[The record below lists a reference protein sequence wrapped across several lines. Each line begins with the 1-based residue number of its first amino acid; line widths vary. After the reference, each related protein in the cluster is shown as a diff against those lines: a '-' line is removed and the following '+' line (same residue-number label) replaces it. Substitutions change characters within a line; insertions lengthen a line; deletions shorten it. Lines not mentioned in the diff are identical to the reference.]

1 MNKHCPRCDQD
12 KDLSEFTFDTTS
24 LDGRNVYCRPCVKAR
39 RGTGKLGRPRK
50 VDYTC
55 ARCPETRHSEF
66 GVWNGRPSYLC
77 RQCTRN
83 DQNQR
88 NAAKRK
94 ACKLAVPPPRELVIQ
109 AIRRGAKTQREIRI
123 ATRLP
128 EDQVCDLLA
137 DLYDAGKLDRA
148 AIRRREYRIR
158 IAA

>member
-1 MNKHCPRCDQD
+1 MKKKYCQRCDYY
-12 KDLSEFTFDTTS
+12 KDLAEFSSDRSTES
-24 LDGRNVYCRPCVKAR
+24 GLNAYCRPCVKAR

-94 ACKLAVPPPRELVIQ
+94 ACKMSRPSPKDLVMRAIQ
-109 AIRRGAKTQREIRI
+109 GGARSQEEIKKV
-123 ATRLP
+123 TRL
-128 EDQVCDLLA
+128 DADSICDALA
-137 DLYDAGKLDRA
+137 HWYDVGKLDRGA
-148 AIRRREYRIR
+148 LRRREYKC
-158 IAA
+158 AA